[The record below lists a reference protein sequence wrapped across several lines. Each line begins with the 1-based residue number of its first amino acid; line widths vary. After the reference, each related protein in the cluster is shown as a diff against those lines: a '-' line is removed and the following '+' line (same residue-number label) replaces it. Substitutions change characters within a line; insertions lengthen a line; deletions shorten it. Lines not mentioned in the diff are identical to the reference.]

1 MINHTIRS
9 VAFTFANKAFLV
21 PFLVAFLVA
30 FLMAF
35 SGSAIADPI
44 ADRKENFRQ
53 NVKSLKLIQPAI
65 AASDMDT
72 INAEAK
78 RIAAWASVMPEYFP
92 EGSDMGETKARP
104 EIWENW
110 DDFLTKAKA
119 NHDAASTLA
128 DIAAAGDMDAI
139 PMAFKALS
147 DTCGACHK
155 LYKY

>member
-9 VAFTFANKAFLV
+9 VAFTFANKAFLLG
-21 PFLVAFLVA
+21 FLVAFLLA
-30 FLMAF
+30 FC
-35 SGSAIADPI
+35 GSAMADPI

-65 AASDMDT
+65 GAGDMDT
-72 INAEAK
+72 ISAEAK

-119 NHDAASTLA
+119 NHDAALALA
-128 DIAAAGDMDAI
+128 DIAATGDMDAI
-139 PMAFKALS
+139 PTAFKALS

>member
-9 VAFTFANKAFLV
+9 VAFTFANKAFL
-21 PFLVAFLVA
+21 LG

-35 SGSAIADPI
+35 LLAFLLAFPGSAMADPI

-53 NVKSLKLIQPAI
+53 NVKLLKLIQPAI
-65 AASDMDT
+65 GAGDMDT

-119 NHDAASTLA
+119 NHDAASALA
-128 DIAAAGDMDAI
+128 DIAATGDMDAI
-139 PMAFKALS
+139 PTAFKALS
-147 DTCGACHK
+147 NTCGACHK

>member
-9 VAFTFANKAFLV
+9 VAFTFANKAFL
-21 PFLVAFLVA
+21 LG

-35 SGSAIADPI
+35 LLAFLLAFPGSAMADPI

-53 NVKSLKLIQPAI
+53 NVKLLKLIQPAI
-65 AASDMDT
+65 GAGDMDT

-119 NHDAASTLA
+119 NHDAALALA
-128 DIAAAGDMDAI
+128 DIAATGDMDAI
-139 PMAFKALS
+139 PTAFKALS

>member
-9 VAFTFANKAFLV
+9 VAFTFANKAFL
-21 PFLVAFLVA
+21 LG

-35 SGSAIADPI
+35 LLAFLLAFPGSAMADPI

-65 AASDMDT
+65 GAGDMDT
-72 INAEAK
+72 INTEAK

-110 DDFLTKAKA
+110 DDFLTRAKA
-119 NHDAASTLA
+119 NHDAASALA
-128 DIAAAGDMDAI
+128 DIAATGDMDAI
-139 PMAFKALS
+139 PTAFKALS